1 MGILLFWIH
10 YIVAVVLLYHDL
22 FCIYVKTECN
32 NACTYKTYKITEND
46 ERLKQPLWIIILF
59 FIVLFI
65 PGLNLFVY
73 IAYLC
78 AKLIND
84 FGSSKYNKYYC
95 KSIFTKKY

>member
-1 MGILLFWIH
+1 MFGIILFWIH
-10 YIVAVVLLYHDL
+10 YVIAAILLYHNL
-22 FCIYVKTECN
+22 RCIYVKAECN
-32 NACTYKTYKITEND
+32 NASNYKTYKITEND

-73 IAYLC
+73 IAYLS
-78 AKLIND
+78 ARLING
-84 FGSSKYNKYYC
+84 FGSKYNKYYC